1 MSPKWGDE
9 RGGKGMHEMTPPDR
23 RFLGD
28 SLEGESFFFG
38 LSAAVK

>member
-1 MSPKWGDE
+1 MSPKWGEE
-9 RGGKGMHEMTPPDR
+9 RGGKGMHEMAPDR

-38 LSAAVK
+38 LSADVK